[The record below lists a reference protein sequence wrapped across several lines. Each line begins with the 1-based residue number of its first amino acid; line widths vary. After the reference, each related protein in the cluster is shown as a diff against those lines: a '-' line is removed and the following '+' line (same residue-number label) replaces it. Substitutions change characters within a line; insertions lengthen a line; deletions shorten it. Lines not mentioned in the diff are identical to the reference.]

1 MAKIPNMNQ
10 LMKMAQDMSKQMEDK
25 MSSIEAEGNAGG
37 GMVKVILNG
46 HKNILSIEISKEVV
60 DPDDVEMLQDLITAA
75 FNDAI
80 KENKAFLLRN
90 YIQCFTNEVQKKN
103 KRNSIENT
111 KKLCDTV
118 LQGRGRCFNINTWP
132 RDCSTMER

>member
-46 HKNILSIEISKEVV
+46 HKNILSIEVSKEVV

-80 KENKAFLLRN
+80 SKVDEELKDNLGSSLPGGLPGGMPFPGL
-90 YIQCFTNEVQKKN
+90 
-103 KRNSIENT
+103 
-111 KKLCDTV
+111 
-118 LQGRGRCFNINTWP
+118 
-132 RDCSTMER
+132 

>member
-60 DPDDVEMLQDLITAA
+60 DPEEIEMLQDLITAA
-75 FNDAI
+75 LNDAI
-80 KENKAFLLRN
+80 SKVDEELKDNLGSSLPGGLPGGMPFPG
-90 YIQCFTNEVQKKN
+90 F
-103 KRNSIENT
+103 
-111 KKLCDTV
+111 
-118 LQGRGRCFNINTWP
+118 
-132 RDCSTMER
+132 

>member
-46 HKNILSIEISKEVV
+46 HKNILSIEVSKEVV

-80 KENKAFLLRN
+80 SKVDEELKDNLGSSLPGGLPGGMPFPG
-90 YIQCFTNEVQKKN
+90 F
-103 KRNSIENT
+103 
-111 KKLCDTV
+111 
-118 LQGRGRCFNINTWP
+118 
-132 RDCSTMER
+132 

>member
-46 HKNILSIEISKEVV
+46 HKNILSIEVSKEVV

-80 KENKAFLLRN
+80 SKVDEDLKDNLGSSMPGGLPGGMPFPG
-90 YIQCFTNEVQKKN
+90 F
-103 KRNSIENT
+103 
-111 KKLCDTV
+111 
-118 LQGRGRCFNINTWP
+118 
-132 RDCSTMER
+132 

>member
-60 DPDDVEMLQDLITAA
+60 DPEEIEMLQDLITAA
-75 FNDAI
+75 LNDAI
-80 KENKAFLLRN
+80 SKVDEELKDNLGSSLPGGFPGGMP
-90 YIQCFTNEVQKKN
+90 FP
-103 KRNSIENT
+103 
-111 KKLCDTV
+111 
-118 LQGRGRCFNINTWP
+118 GF
-132 RDCSTMER
+132 